1 MSNNSI
7 TRLFIILQVLIG
19 AILLTLLG
27 VVFYSTFTSPDNTL
41 FLSSVFNLG
50 GEALLVIGAM
60 IANISLSVKHRHQT
74 AEGYLIPLYLLCV
87 TLQTL
92 NVFPSLYDYTGYLI
106 MSVSLT
112 IKLAR
117 FFFLF
122 SSVVLFYASIQ
133 NLKLT
138 NVSKLGTHII
148 SAAAAVLLLSFVIP
162 AGSEVIP
169 TDRHNGF
176 LTLIVFIVNMIASTT
191 YFFAL
196 IKERESYS
204 TKHFITMFLL
214 IWGEFLVM
222 VANSNFIASI
232 IGLVFFWIGAIM
244 LASINP
250 DGY

>member
-19 AILLTLLG
+19 IIILALFG
-27 VVFYSTFTSPDNTL
+27 FVFYSTYASGNPL
-41 FLSSVFNLG
+41 FLSSILDIG
-50 GEALLVIGAM
+50 GETLLVIGAM

-87 TLQTL
+87 TLQTF
-92 NVFPSLYDYTGYLI
+92 NVFPSFYDYTGYMIL
-106 MSVSLT
+106 SVSLT
-112 IKLAR
+112 IKIAR

-133 NLKLT
+133 NLKVT
-138 NVSKLGTHII
+138 NVSKPGIHITA
-148 SAAAAVLLLSFVIP
+148 AAAAVILLSFVIP
-162 AGSEVIP
+162 AGSEVIA

-176 LTLIVFIVNMIASTT
+176 LTIVVFIVNLIASVT

-204 TKHFITMFLL
+204 IKHFFTMFLL
-214 IWGEFLVM
+214 IWGEFMVM
-222 VANSNFIASI
+222 VSNTNLIASI
-232 IGLVFFWIGAIM
+232 IGLLFFWTGAIM
-244 LASINP
+244 LASVNP